1 MGWAVED
8 HNDVRLLCVLQA
20 DLRATA
26 ALLGR
31 AKLGRLLSYFT
42 WVLEAPN
49 LVAMCICPGE
59 DPLRKPPLPL

>member
-1 MGWAVED
+1 MPCSDLAFDLRKLGMGWAVED

-42 WVLEAPN
+42 WVLEAPT
-49 LVAMCICPGE
+49 
-59 DPLRKPPLPL
+59 